1 MKYLF
6 DTHVLLWL
14 AEDRLK
20 QDSPAREIVE
30 SASNE
35 LFFSALSIWEIAI
48 KSSLGRDD
56 FQVDAAAF
64 RRELFDNGYQE
75 LPINGMHAFMVQ
87 GLPPFHKDPFDRLLI
102 AQARVEGMTLVSADE
117 QVIRYGGS
125 LVVA

>member
-14 AEDRLK
+14 ADDRLR
-20 QDSPAREIVE
+20 QDSPVRDIVE

-35 LFFSALSIWEIAI
+35 LFFSALSILEIAI
-48 KSSLGRDD
+48 KSSLGRED

-87 GLPPFHKDPFDRLLI
+87 ELPPFHKDPFDRLLI

-117 QVIRYGGS
+117 QI
-125 LVVA
+125 

>member
-14 AEDRLK
+14 AEDRLR
-20 QDSPAREIVE
+20 QDSPVREIVE
-30 SASNE
+30 SASSE
-35 LFFSALSIWEIAI
+35 LFFSAASIWEIAI
-48 KSSLGRDD
+48 KSSQGRED
-56 FQVDAAAF
+56 FRVDAGLF
-64 RRELFDNGYQE
+64 RRALFDNGYQE
-75 LPINGMHAFMVQ
+75 LPVNGMHAFMVQ
-87 GLPPFHKDPFDRLLI
+87 GLPNFHQDPFDRLLI